1 MMRKL
6 SRDIQHYFPLMG
18 ILVAGLVGFLV
29 FSYDRNFQ
37 AAIAVAVALSYVVWG
52 LVHHYIHKDLHTSVI
67 IEYLAIAIVGLVAV
81 FSVLFRA

>member
-1 MMRKL
+1 MRKL

>member
-1 MMRKL
+1 MKKL
-6 SRDIQHYFPLMG
+6 SRDIQHYLPLVG

-37 AAIAVAVALSYVVWG
+37 AAIAIAVAVSYVVWG
-52 LVHHYIHKDLHTSVI
+52 LVHHYIHKDLHASVI
-67 IEYLAIAIVGLVAV
+67 VEYLAIAIIGLVAI